1 MNKLIGIGFLGALGV
16 FLLRMVRAQ
25 NVSDNSTF
33 KLANPRIH
41 DVNLGGISIRTE
53 IAVNNPTKDSLNMTK
68 PVVSL
73 WSNGKVLTQSVAEN
87 KTIQIM
93 PLSVSSIDTIELVL
107 PWTAL
112 SKVVGSIITQIP
124 ALISAFKTK
133 KLSTVL
139 ASLNLPLEMS
149 FSTYVNGI
157 FHQSPPEKFQG

>member
-1 MNKLIGIGFLGALGV
+1 MNKLIGIGIFGAVGL
-16 FLLRMVRAQ
+16 FFLRMVKAQ

-41 DVNLGGISIRTE
+41 DVNLGGISFRTE

-73 WSNGKVLTQSVAEN
+73 WSNGKVLTQSIAEN
-87 KTIQIM
+87 KTIQIK
-93 PLSVSSIDTIELVL
+93 PLSVSNIDTIELIV
-107 PWTAL
+107 PWTSL
-112 SKVVGSIITQIP
+112 SSVISGIITQIP

-133 KLSTVL
+133 KLSNVL

-149 FSTYVNGI
+149 FTTYVNGI
-157 FHQSPPEKFQG
+157 FHQSPPQKIQG